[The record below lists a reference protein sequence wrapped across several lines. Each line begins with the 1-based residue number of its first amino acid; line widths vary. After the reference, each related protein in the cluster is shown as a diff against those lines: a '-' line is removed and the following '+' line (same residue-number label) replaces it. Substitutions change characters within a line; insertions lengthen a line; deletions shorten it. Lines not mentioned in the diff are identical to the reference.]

1 MKRKLPHF
9 RFPGFKILDR
19 YILGKFLS
27 TYFFAIAMI
36 IVVVVIFDYVEK
48 IDNFTETKAPLKA
61 IIFDYYLNF
70 IPFFI
75 NQFSG
80 LFTFIAVIFFTSK
93 MAYQT
98 EIVAMLSGGM
108 SFRRLMWPYFLGAL
122 IIASLSLGLN
132 LWLIPV
138 SQRSCVAFENQYIPR
153 KARFQY
159 DKNIYRQIE
168 PGTFAYIRNYSKES
182 NQASFFSLEEYESGA
197 MTASLEAAEVRFN
210 PETKRWS
217 ARRYTTRTFDSL
229 GVETF
234 TQHRNL
240 DTLINLDVNEL
251 GRTDQLIKTMNIVEL
266 NQFLEQQRSKG
277 SDSINIIQV
286 EQHARYAY
294 PVGTFIL
301 TLIGV
306 SLSSRKG
313 AGRHGTPHRHRHCPL
328 LLVYPL
334 HPLLRGVCQERYA
347 AALDRCLDT
356 EHTLPLY
363 RCLSLSQSTEIMSPQ
378 LEDIVRKVRS
388 DERIAPAEA
397 LVLWHEAPLW
407 LLGELAA
414 RRKERV
420 SGDKVYFNRNFH
432 IEPTNL
438 CVFNCNFCSY
448 RRPKGSPEAWDYSL
462 EEVERI
468 ARDHA
473 GQGVTEVHIVG
484 GVHPEH
490 DLYYYVEMIRRV
502 KAILPEATVK
512 AFTAIELSYMIRKAG
527 LTIDEGL
534 RLLRSAGME
543 AIPGGGAEIFDEELR
558 ARICPDKGS
567 TAEWFE
573 VHAAAHRL
581 GIPTN
586 ATILYGHIECVEH
599 RIDHLD
605 RLRSQQ
611 DLTGGFNA
619 FIPLKY
625 RNFGNRMSEIGEVSV
640 TEDLRMLAISRI
652 YLDNIPHIKAY
663 WVMYGKA
670 TTELAL
676 AFGADDIDGT
686 IDDTTKIYSM
696 AGADDQRP
704 AMTTEEMRRI
714 VAAAGYRAVERDTFY
729 REIG

>member
-1 MKRKLPHF
+1 
-9 RFPGFKILDR
+9 
-19 YILGKFLS
+19 
-27 TYFFAIAMI
+27 
-36 IVVVVIFDYVEK
+36 
-48 IDNFTETKAPLKA
+48 
-61 IIFDYYLNF
+61 
-70 IPFFI
+70 
-75 NQFSG
+75 
-80 LFTFIAVIFFTSK
+80 
-93 MAYQT
+93 
-98 EIVAMLSGGM
+98 
-108 SFRRLMWPYFLGAL
+108 
-122 IIASLSLGLN
+122 
-132 LWLIPV
+132 
-138 SQRSCVAFENQYIPR
+138 
-153 KARFQY
+153 
-159 DKNIYRQIE
+159 
-168 PGTFAYIRNYSKES
+168 
-182 NQASFFSLEEYESGA
+182 
-197 MTASLEAAEVRFN
+197 
-210 PETKRWS
+210 
-217 ARRYTTRTFDSL
+217 
-229 GVETF
+229 
-234 TQHRNL
+234 
-240 DTLINLDVNEL
+240 
-251 GRTDQLIKTMNIVEL
+251 
-266 NQFLEQQRSKG
+266 
-277 SDSINIIQV
+277 
-286 EQHARYAY
+286 
-294 PVGTFIL
+294 
-301 TLIGV
+301 
-306 SLSSRKG
+306 
-313 AGRHGTPHRHRHCPL
+313 
-328 LLVYPL
+328 
-334 HPLLRGVCQERYA
+334 
-347 AALDRCLDT
+347 
-356 EHTLPLY
+356 
-363 RCLSLSQSTEIMSPQ
+363 MSPQ

-567 TAEWFE
+567 TVEWFE

-714 VAAAGYRAVERDTFY
+714 VSPDGQLAVTNYRVLAQGTVEGQPLSLVDFVLETGRTHQIRVHMAHLGCPVLGDELYGQKSELIPRQALHCRHIAFPQPVTGQEIRVDCPLPADMQAVSRLFAQTGEDGF
-729 REIG
+729 IKNL